1 MKPSQKLE
9 IRSPCRFPGTW
20 SERSG
25 DFQTRHGR
33 HHFRGPRRSFPGLR
47 WASCGVGYL
56 YRLSLHCCG
65 LMVSSPGPCASSGG
79 RLPEALFM
87 VSRLDSKGA
96 KKYGLRLCV
105 DSWSIIYVPTAIIET
120 GHLLAANCPQTSRM
134 KALKL
139 FVQSAPL
146 FFLSNRL
153 LKIQPISIK
162 F

>member
-65 LMVSSPGPCASSGG
+65 LMVSYPGPCASSGG

-87 VSRLDSKGA
+87 VVLLDSKGA
-96 KKYGLRLCV
+96 KVCGSDSFFSGAVCFVRRTLARSAFHGSSIGLQRCKNV
-105 DSWSIIYVPTAIIET
+105 
-120 GHLLAANCPQTSRM
+120 
-134 KALKL
+134 
-139 FVQSAPL
+139 
-146 FFLSNRL
+146 
-153 LKIQPISIK
+153 
-162 F
+162 